1 MRGRKGGREGGR
13 EGEEEE
19 EEEKREREGMNNFIL
34 LERLGGW
41 GVKGK

>member
-1 MRGRKGGREGGR
+1 MRGRGG

-19 EEEKREREGMNNFIL
+19 EEEKQEREGMNNFIL